1 MWHDLLTSDSY
12 KRLGKVTFH
21 EDIVRDLELAILK
34 GNENEVR
41 KILKSGMVDLDVL
54 YGTDVCPL
62 INSARRGWK
71 NVVKYL
77 LEEGADVNKRFGQ
90 RGQTVLHWAA
100 RKGHYDVAKLLIAR
114 GANISVHD
122 NMIDTPL
129 HAASF
134 ESHTNV
140 VKLLLDAGVDANML
154 GQGGRTAL
162 YEAAMKG
169 HCDVAK
175 LLIARGANI
184 NVQENMI
191 HMTPLHAASHYS
203 HTNVVKLL
211 LDAGADANATNN
223 FGRTPL
229 YFALCNNNI
238 ETIHLLREHGGTT

>member
-1 MWHDLLTSDSY
+1 MWRDLLTSDSY
-12 KRLGKVTFH
+12 KQLGKVHFR
-21 EDIVRDLELAILK
+21 EDIIRYLKLAIDK
-34 GNENEVR
+34 GNENELR
-41 KILKSGMVDLDVL
+41 KILKSGMVDWYYLC
-54 YGTDVCPL
+54 GTAVCPL

-77 LEEGADVNKRFGQ
+77 LEEGADVNTRLGHS
-90 RGQTVLHWAA
+90 GQTVLHEAA

-114 GANISVHD
+114 GANISVHE

-129 HAASF
+129 HVASI
-134 ESHTNV
+134 EGHTNV
-140 VKLLLDAGVDANML
+140 VKLLLDAGVDANRL
-154 GQGGRTAL
+154 GHGGRTAL

-191 HMTPLHAASHYS
+191 NMTPLHAASHYS

-211 LDAGADANATNN
+211 LDAGADANVTNN

-229 YFALCNNNI
+229 YFALRNNNT
-238 ETIHLLREHGGTT
+238 EAIHLLRGHGGTT